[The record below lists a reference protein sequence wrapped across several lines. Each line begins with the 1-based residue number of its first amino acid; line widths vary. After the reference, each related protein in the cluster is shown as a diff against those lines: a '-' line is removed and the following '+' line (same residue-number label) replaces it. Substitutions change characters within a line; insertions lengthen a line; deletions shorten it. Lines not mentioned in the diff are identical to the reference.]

1 MLSARCGK
9 LVTLYMRNLLTPTHP
24 TATLPPFLAL
34 YVAIMNAND
43 APAFVTLFTPDA
55 IVEDEGHEYRGAAAI
70 GAWLAE
76 VHRKYR
82 PVFQAT
88 DVAES
93 DGETVICGTVS
104 GTFDG
109 SPIDISHHLTIVDRK
124 IEALTIRG

>member
-1 MLSARCGK
+1 MSAV
-9 LVTLYMRNLLTPTHP
+9 LN
-24 TATLPPFLAL
+24 PFLTL

-82 PVFQAT
+82 PIFEAEKVS
-88 DVAES
+88 ES
-93 DGETVICGTVS
+93 DGETVIGGTVS

-109 SPIDISHHLTIVDRK
+109 SPIAIFHHLTIADRK
-124 IEALTIRG
+124 IAALSIRA